1 MEKKKKKTD
10 HWEFKLSVPLI
21 ATFQHFKFLSYC
33 RKKKKKKRI
42 NITRKIQV
50 LFHTWNCASDYLH
63 MEWRSHRQDF
73 VSKKK
78 QDPNSRTANS
88 HSIVV
93 NIMMLDSPFMG
104 LDIKQVLSFS
114 TLPYPRAFC
123 LSCPSGL
130 RSSPMKSYSMGCDI
144 SLHVM

>member
-1 MEKKKKKTD
+1 MEKKKKKQIIENLNSQYHSSPPFNT
-10 HWEFKLSVPLI
+10 LS
-21 ATFQHFKFLSYC
+21 SYPIVE
-33 RKKKKKKRI
+33 KKKKKKRI